1 MSEWLS
7 KVSEM
12 WEGRM
17 RHNTSTD
24 SRNKSGVVLIVFY
37 NGGMES
43 IEGPQKNKIFSKKL
57 EF

>member
-12 WEGRM
+12 WEGSM

-24 SRNKSGVVLIVFY
+24 SINKSGVVLIAFY
-37 NGGMES
+37 HGGMER